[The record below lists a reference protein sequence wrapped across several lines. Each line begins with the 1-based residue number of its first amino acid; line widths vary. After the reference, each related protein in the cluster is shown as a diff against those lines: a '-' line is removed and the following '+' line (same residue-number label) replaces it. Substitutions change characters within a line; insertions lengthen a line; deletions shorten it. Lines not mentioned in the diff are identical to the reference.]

1 MYDSASQFLGIVAKV
16 TKVFSP
22 LEIMVQE
29 ELSGLKRSWFRAD
42 ELAEVDVGSGGEWL
56 IRQVIGLVRPE
67 GDRMDYLNR
76 MTGFGA
82 VAEGAPGGLA
92 IDAKVRPGDRL
103 RFHVRDGS
111 AARDDM
117 RLQLARFRAERAF
130 GGGAAALGTPR
141 AALMFTCVGRGKALF
156 GERGHDSAAFGA
168 EFPGVPL
175 GGLYANGEIGPVGA
189 SMRGVAADRTRQ
201 ATHLHTF
208 TTVFAVICD
217 LDPDSTASP

>member
-1 MYDSASQFLGIVAKV
+1 MRLWAG
-16 TKVFSP
+16 
-22 LEIMVQE
+22 
-29 ELSGLKRSWFRAD
+29 
-42 ELAEVDVGSGGEWL
+42 
-56 IRQVIGLVRPE
+56 
-67 GDRMDYLNR
+67 
-76 MTGFGA
+76 TGFP
-82 VAEGAPGGLA
+82 E
-92 IDAKVRPGDRL
+92 
-103 RFHVRDGS
+103 H
-111 AARDDM
+111 
-117 RLQLARFRAERAF
+117 RAHPYSERAA
-130 GGGAAALGTPR
+130 GRSVCGI
-141 AALMFTCVGRGKALF
+141 GRGKALF